1 MSLLRKAP
9 CLLLSLFFGV
19 ILLIL
24 ACITANR
31 ACYDQPYFYQY
42 AKVVNGADQFADDC
56 NYFCGGPA
64 VKLIGTPYTATAN
77 NGDPNYPPLWQMP
90 VGRVVRCPWEHTG
103 KRLFL
108 ALSSLMVLWFIIELL
123 LVSYRKFNL
132 IASIMDLLVLGL
144 AIPTA
149 IYLINDLY
157 NTDCQTWENRG
168 FKCYS
173 SIFNVSFILLI
184 CAMVAMLF
192 NFLWN
197 LIRRKR
203 LNEKDPKYSN
213 IPQQKVPTEPVVVN
227 EVREVVV
234 NEVRAPSENRI
245 A

>member
-1 MSLLRKAP
+1 MSLLRKTP
-9 CLLLSLFFGV
+9 FLLASLLFGV

-31 ACYDQPYFYQY
+31 ACYDQPYFYAY
-42 AKVVNGADQFADDC
+42 SKVVNGVNQFENDC
-56 NYFCGGPA
+56 SYFCGGPA
-64 VKLIGTPYTATAN
+64 VKLIGTPFTADTPVA
-77 NGDPNYPPLWQMP
+77 PLWQMP
-90 VGRVVRCPWEHTG
+90 VGRVVRCPWESTG

-123 LVSYRKFNL
+123 LVSYRKFNI

-168 FKCYS
+168 FQCYS
-173 SIFNVSFILLI
+173 SIFNISFILLI
-184 CAMVAMLF
+184 VAMVLMLI
-192 NFLWN
+192 NLIWN
-197 LIRRKR
+197 LVRRKR

-227 EVREVVV
+227 EVREVIV